1 MKYLKL
7 YNIFEQNKVDN
18 TQITKWSD
26 VKDIIN
32 VVEDELNFQFKE
44 LKITQ
49 SSSYTRSQFGVSNI
63 STFIFQSREYIPPAQ
78 NDFWSNNG
86 YEKDENIYKW
96 FIEQIVSI
104 NKFMSQQSQEIIELV
119 KDYGVFDNGNTFAV
133 IKFPDL
139 TNVSVLKINDRYEYH
154 FNFKCN
160 VFSVFNF

>member
-78 NDFWSNNG
+78 NDFWSNN
-86 YEKDENIYKW
+86 
-96 FIEQIVSI
+96 V
-104 NKFMSQQSQEIIELV
+104 L
-119 KDYGVFDNGNTFAV
+119 
-133 IKFPDL
+133 
-139 TNVSVLKINDRYEYH
+139 NVSFSIYNFNNKCFRIIFIFITINIFFNIH
-154 FNFKCN
+154 FLYSLISNIINYLTKFIQ
-160 VFSVFNF
+160 